1 MSIQS
6 SLINFSGS
14 DTMSMMSGFDNMS
27 MDSGPDPD
35 FQFNDI
41 SSKMSQQKKVEKKD
55 KMPATKENEEVKLED
70 IE

>member
-1 MSIQS
+1 
-6 SLINFSGS
+6 
-14 DTMSMMSGFDNMS
+14 MSMMSGFDNMS

-55 KMPATKENEEVKLED
+55 KIPSAKENEEIKLED
-70 IE
+70 IEQLDEIGINSV

>member
-1 MSIQS
+1 
-6 SLINFSGS
+6 
-14 DTMSMMSGFDNMS
+14 MSMMSGFDNMS

-35 FQFNDI
+35 FQFKDI

>member
-1 MSIQS
+1 
-6 SLINFSGS
+6 
-14 DTMSMMSGFDNMS
+14 MSMMSGLDNMS

-41 SSKMSQQKKVEKKD
+41 SSKMSMQKKAEKKD
-55 KMPATKENEEVKLED
+55 KMPVSKDNEELKQDD